1 MFKKIKK
8 YFLLIPTL
16 IVMMFNC
23 VCYGQVVFSAS
34 AIDYNTLFHP
44 FSESGLEDYY
54 NITDSDAVMSKVHS
68 STGGFSYYVYA
79 LYATPGNYQNLL
91 NGDNYTLNFTCVL
104 FNDLSLITETDS
116 FIYIQKGVQRVFRS
130 EFKTDFSNVNNI
142 FCNSGYE
149 DHYEMG
155 FSYNKLNGTLKTCWS
170 FSGSM
175 IDPNSSDGNHYFY
188 QASNIPDF
196 PFFYDFD
203 SAASALNVEVVFTPQ
218 LSGEVD
224 RSVTL
229 DDGSTAF
236 KNSITMAVYNRS
248 NFDVQYQ
255 MHIYRKD
262 DYPESGG
269 VAPGVY
275 SVFTYYE
282 KDWVYSHDLDSNADW
297 WNKVEKQYK
306 ATHCHLVWSG
316 RTDVV
321 TFDFN
326 QLPLSEG
333 VDYTVVVSAVRN
345 DYKYA
350 SEHYVSD
357 FEDVYP
363 DLFQVQGSQ
372 IVFRSDFSMKQY
384 SDVKYDR
391 NNTNNGVLPY
401 QGKDDKLQYDNSYY
415 AKEDDLGNVDYEGK
429 DVYNDPSSW
438 YNNELN
444 HNFDPSGKWYDGLV
458 GDKESGGSSDG
469 TFTSFVSSFT
479 NYFQFLSYVFNY
491 FPVGIKNLFLVGFA
505 GIMVVV
511 LVKVIFK

>member
-16 IVMMFNC
+16 IVILLNC
-23 VCYGQVVFSAS
+23 VCYGQVVAV
-34 AIDYNTLFHP
+34 
-44 FSESGLEDYY
+44 
-54 NITDSDAVMSKVHS
+54 DSDYSEFFVDPPEYLIESCDFTDVDS
-68 STGGFSYYVYA
+68 IDLFDFPDYSSYYYQVYCSKNN
-79 LYATPGNYQNLL
+79 LNNYRDGN
-91 NGDNYTLNFTCVL
+91 
-104 FNDLSLITETDS
+104 IDS
-116 FIYIQKGVQRVFRS
+116 FSVNFLIVDFGDSDSFVTIEPTTFTTTSVSYRLYTYIYHRDIGFELNTHSNFSRYFYFQPLTCNWGFNTSAFSPS
-130 EFKTDFSNVNNI
+130 EWPIDTPNFVTLYVECDYFGL
-142 FCNSGYE
+142 NS
-149 DHYEMG
+149 
-155 FSYNKLNGTLKTCWS
+155 S
-170 FSGSM
+170 SGS
-175 IDPNSSDGNHYFY
+175 
-188 QASNIPDF
+188 
-196 PFFYDFD
+196 
-203 SAASALNVEVVFTPQ
+203 LNVDVVFTPQ

-229 DDGSTAF
+229 DDGSTAL

-282 KDWVYSHDLDSNADW
+282 KDWVYSHDLDSNTDW

>member
-16 IVMMFNC
+16 IVMLLNC
-23 VCYGQVVFSAS
+23 VCYGQVIA
-34 AIDYNTLFHP
+34 
-44 FSESGLEDYY
+44 
-54 NITDSDAVMSKVHS
+54 TDSDYSRFFLDPPEDVIEYFDFTDVEQFDLFDFPDFS
-68 STGGFSYYVYA
+68 SYY
-79 LYATPGNYQNLL
+79 YQVQCSL
-91 NGDNYTLNFTCVL
+91 NEYQSYISGKVN
-104 FNDLSLITETDS
+104 SLDIH
-116 FIYIQKGVQRVFRS
+116 FLVC
-130 EFKTDFSNVNNI
+130 DFSNSDNFIRGDFLTATTNI
-142 FCNSGYE
+142 KYYNYWYTYYRDSGYSLVSS
-149 DHYEMG
+149 DIDFRYFYFTPLSG
-155 FSYNKLNGTLKTCWS
+155 AWGLSSSS
-170 FSGSM
+170 FSSVSDEVFNPDYYTLYIECDYFGL
-175 IDPNSSDGNHYFY
+175 NSS
-188 QASNIPDF
+188 S
-196 PFFYDFD
+196 
-203 SAASALNVEVVFTPQ
+203 SSSLNVDVVFTPQ

-229 DDGSTAF
+229 DDGSTAL

-255 MHIYRKD
+255 MHIYRKN

-415 AKEDDLGNVDYEGK
+415 AKEDDSGNVDYEGK

>member
-8 YFLLIPTL
+8 YLLLIPL
-16 IVMMFNC
+16 IMVLCFNFC
-23 VCYGQVVFSAS
+23 VYGSVKAVDYSSYHHNLSDCPYDFSSVFDPDDVDSLSSAFPPAYEGARGSFFVCIYLSGSNYNNFLNGLNYTVEVRVIDFYSSSLLVNNDSFYRFGNFFSHCVYTYNFDVSTGAFTSKKYIVDKSRYDLVYFKESGQVLSVDSSLSTDDILALS
-34 AIDYNTLFHP
+34 
-44 FSESGLEDYY
+44 SGSHYY
-54 NITDSDAVMSKVHS
+54 YQYTDFD
-68 STGGFSYYVYA
+68 GF
-79 LYATPGNYQNLL
+79 
-91 NGDNYTLNFTCVL
+91 DL
-104 FNDLSLITETDS
+104 FNFENDSTLDVRVRFSPDLS
-116 FIYIQKGVQRVFRS
+116 GV
-130 EFKTDFSNVNNI
+130 
-142 FCNSGYE
+142 
-149 DHYEMG
+149 
-155 FSYNKLNGTLKTCWS
+155 
-170 FSGSM
+170 
-175 IDPNSSDGNHYFY
+175 
-188 QASNIPDF
+188 
-196 PFFYDFD
+196 
-203 SAASALNVEVVFTPQ
+203 
-218 LSGEVD
+218 VD
-224 RSVTL
+224 RSVIL
-229 DDGSTAF
+229 DDGSTAL
-236 KNSITMAVYNRS
+236 KNCITLSVYNRS
-248 NFDVQYQ
+248 VFDVQYQ
-255 MHIYRKD
+255 MHIYRKE
-262 DYPESGG
+262 DYPEIGG

-282 KDWVYSHDLDSNADW
+282 KDWVYARGLESNADW

-306 ATHCHLVWSG
+306 ATDCHLVWAG

-333 VDYTVVVSAVRN
+333 VDYTVVVTAVRN
-345 DYKYA
+345 DYKFA
-350 SEHYVSD
+350 SEHYVQD
-357 FEDVYP
+357 WEEFYP

-401 QGKDDKLQYDNSYY
+401 QGKDDKQQYDNSYY
-415 AKEDDLGNVDYEGK
+415 AKEDDSGNVDYEGK

-438 YNNELN
+438 YNNDLN

-469 TFTSFVSSFT
+469 TFASFASSFT
-479 NYFQFLSYVFNY
+479 NYFQFLSYIFNY